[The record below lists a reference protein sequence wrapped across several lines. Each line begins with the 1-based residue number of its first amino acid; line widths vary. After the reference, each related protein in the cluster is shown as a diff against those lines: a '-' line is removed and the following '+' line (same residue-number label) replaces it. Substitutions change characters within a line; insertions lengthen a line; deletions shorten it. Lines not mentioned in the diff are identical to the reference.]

1 MSRSRRFD
9 YHIAHMASHNTRLIR
24 LIGLFKL
31 LKGILLIAVGV
42 GAFRMIHSDITDI
55 ATRLVMRLG
64 LDPGGRHVG
73 RLLLETANLTPD
85 QIRAL
90 GVGSFVYAALFLT
103 EGTGLLMAKR
113 WAEWFSVI
121 ITSSLVPFEIYEI
134 YRHPTILKVWALL
147 VNLAF
152 VAYLVY
158 RIRTDDAAS
167 KESHSSHLARGVNG

>member
-1 MSRSRRFD
+1 MG
-9 YHIAHMASHNTRLIR
+9 SHNTRLIR

-55 ATRLVMRLG
+55 ATRVVTKLG

-85 QIRAL
+85 KIRAL
-90 GVGSFVYAALFLT
+90 GVGSFLYAALFLT

-134 YRHPTILKVWALL
+134 YRHPTILKFGALL

-167 KESHSSHLARGVNG
+167 EESHS

>member
-1 MSRSRRFD
+1 MSVSRRLD
-9 YHIAHMASHNTRLIR
+9 YDDAHMPSHNTRLIR

-31 LKGILLIAVGV
+31 VKAILLIAVGV
-42 GAFRMIHSDITDI
+42 GALKMVHSDVTDL
-55 ATRLVMRLG
+55 ATGWVLKFG

-73 RLLLETANLTPD
+73 KLLLETANLTPD
-85 QIRAL
+85 RIRAV

-134 YRHPTILKVWALL
+134 YRHPTVLKFFALL
-147 VNLAF
+147 VNIA
-152 VAYLVY
+152 VVVYLVH
-158 RIRTDDAAS
+158 RIRTDDAAARSGGTSS
-167 KESHSSHLARGVNG
+167 KQ

>member
-1 MSRSRRFD
+1 
-9 YHIAHMASHNTRLIR
+9 MASHNNRLIR

-31 LKGILLIAVGV
+31 VKGILLIAVGV
-42 GAFRMIHSDITDI
+42 GAFKMVHSDITDI

-73 RLLLETANLTPD
+73 QLLLETANLTPD
-85 QIRAL
+85 KIRAL
-90 GVGSFVYAALFLT
+90 GLGSFVYAALFLT

-134 YRHPTILKVWALL
+134 YRHPTVLKFVALV
-147 VNLAF
+147 VNLAV

-167 KESHSSHLARGVNG
+167 KQSHS

>member
-1 MSRSRRFD
+1 MCAVRGFA
-9 YHIAHMASHNTRLIR
+9 YNVAHMASHNTRLIR

-42 GAFRMIHSDITDI
+42 GALRMIHSDVTDI
-55 ATRLVMRLG
+55 ATQDRHAKLG

-73 RLLLETANLTPD
+73 KFLLGTANLTPD
-85 QIRAL
+85 KIRAL

-103 EGTGLLMAKR
+103 EGIGLSMAKR

-134 YRHPTILKVWALL
+134 YRHPTVLKFGALL
-147 VNLAF
+147 VNLAV

-158 RIRTDDAAS
+158 RIRTDDAARREVS
-167 KESHSSHLARGVNG
+167 KQ

>member
-1 MSRSRRFD
+1 MP
-9 YHIAHMASHNTRLIR
+9 SHKQSHSTRLIR

-31 LKGILLIAVGV
+31 LKAILLVAVGV
-42 GAFRMIHSDITDI
+42 GAFKMVHSDITDV
-55 ATRLVMRLG
+55 ATRLVTGLG

-73 RLLLETANLTPD
+73 QLLLETANLTPD
-85 QIRAL
+85 KIRAV
-90 GVGSFVYAALFLT
+90 GVGSFLYAALFLT

-134 YRHPTILKVWALL
+134 HRHPTMLKVVALL

-152 VAYLVY
+152 VAYLLY
-158 RIRTDDAAS
+158 RIRI
-167 KESHSSHLARGVNG
+167 ESPTSRLS

>member
-1 MSRSRRFD
+1 MP
-9 YHIAHMASHNTRLIR
+9 AHNTRLIR

-31 LKGILLIAVGV
+31 VKGILLVAVGI
-42 GAFRMIHSDITDI
+42 GAFKMIHSDITEI
-55 ATRLVMRLG
+55 ATRWVTTLG

-73 RLLLETANLTPD
+73 RLLVETANLTPSR
-85 QIRAL
+85 IRDV

-134 YRHPTILKVWALL
+134 HRHPTVLKVGALL

-152 VAYLVY
+152 VAYLIY
-158 RIRTDDAAS
+158 RIRIDDKAQREAS
-167 KESHSSHLARGVNG
+167 KQ

>member
-1 MSRSRRFD
+1 MP
-9 YHIAHMASHNTRLIR
+9 SHNTRLIR

-31 LKGILLIAVGV
+31 VKGILLIAVGF
-42 GAFRMIHSDITDI
+42 GAFKMVHSDVTDI
-55 ATRLVMRLG
+55 ALGLVTKLG
-64 LDPGGRHVG
+64 LDPGGRYVG
-73 RLLLETANLTPD
+73 RLLVGTANLTPD
-85 QIRAL
+85 KIREL

-134 YRHPTILKVWALL
+134 YRHPTLLKVFALL
-147 VNLAF
+147 VNLAV

-158 RIRTDDAAS
+158 RIRSDDAAS
-167 KESHSSHLARGVNG
+167 KQSHS

>member
-1 MSRSRRFD
+1 
-9 YHIAHMASHNTRLIR
+9 MASHNTRLIR

-31 LKGILLIAVGV
+31 LKGILLIAVGI
-42 GAFRMIHSDITDI
+42 GAFRMIHSDVTDI
-55 ATRLVMRLG
+55 ASRWVMRLG
-64 LDPGGRHVG
+64 LDPGGRYVG

-85 QIRAL
+85 KIRAL
-90 GVGSFVYAALFLT
+90 GAGSFLYAALFLT

-134 YRHPTILKVWALL
+134 YRHPTALKFGALL
-147 VNLAF
+147 VNLAV

-167 KESHSSHLARGVNG
+167 KPTSTVISKESPS

>member
-1 MSRSRRFD
+1 
-9 YHIAHMASHNTRLIR
+9 MASHNTRLIR

-31 LKGILLIAVGV
+31 VKGILLIAVGI
-42 GAFRMIHSDITDI
+42 GALRMIHSDVTDI
-55 ATRLVMRLG
+55 ATQWVMRLG

-85 QIRAL
+85 KIRAL

-103 EGTGLLMAKR
+103 EGSGLLMAKR

-121 ITSSLVPFEIYEI
+121 ITSSLVPFEVYEI
-134 YRHPTILKVWALL
+134 YKHPTVLKFGALV
-147 VNLAF
+147 VNVAF
-152 VAYLVY
+152 VAYLIY

-167 KESHSSHLARGVNG
+167 KESQSNHLSQAVNG

>member
-1 MSRSRRFD
+1 MG
-9 YHIAHMASHNTRLIR
+9 SHNTRVIR

-55 ATRLVMRLG
+55 ATRLVTKLG

-85 QIRAL
+85 KIRAL
-90 GVGSFVYAALFLT
+90 GVGSFLYAALFLT

-121 ITSSLVPFEIYEI
+121 ITSSLVPFEMYEI
-134 YRHPTILKVWALL
+134 YRRPTLLKFGALL

-158 RIRTDDAAS
+158 RIRTDDPAS
-167 KESHSSHLARGVNG
+167 EESHS

>member
-1 MSRSRRFD
+1 MP
-9 YHIAHMASHNTRLIR
+9 SHNTRLIR

-31 LKGILLIAVGV
+31 LKAILLIAVGI
-42 GAFRMIHSDITDI
+42 GAFKMIHSDLTDLALRI
-55 ATRLVMRLG
+55 VTRLG

-85 QIRAL
+85 KIRDV

-103 EGTGLLMAKR
+103 EGIGLSMAKR

-121 ITSSLVPFEIYEI
+121 ITSSLVPFEVYEI
-134 YRHPTILKVWALL
+134 YRHPTVLKFFALL
-147 VNLAF
+147 VNVAF
-152 VAYLVY
+152 VAYLIY

-167 KESHSSHLARGVNG
+167 KAHSKQ